1 MGLVFENTVL
11 RLYYSRKTG
20 LHEWADASNGSMRL
34 YGRRIRPSIR
44 QTQTG
49 LHRARIRTL
58 GHGFGFRLQTDGGSK
73 L

>member
-34 YGRRIRPSIR
+34 HQGVHASIR
-44 QTQTG
+44 QT
-49 LHRARIRTL
+49 H
-58 GHGFGFRLQTDGGSK
+58 
-73 L
+73 